1 MNLLVGLDKRDW
13 LRQFSGIAVSA
24 FYLSF
29 KSKCLQVAT
38 FLGKGINQSVRNFSR
53 KSLIFNLEKDPSI
66 PSFASHSSKVCQA
79 TEAAHFASSSIWL
92 TGNGNESAAGD
103 TAICRR
109 DCLPPSLSPPFKKP
123 PTLLLKCDSEAT
135 KDTLALVCSDASEAT
150 GYLIT
155 HDIPFRRGSGMVRV

>member
-1 MNLLVGLDKRDW
+1 MS
-13 LRQFSGIAVSA
+13 SGSNI
-24 FYLSF
+24 
-29 KSKCLQVAT
+29 
-38 FLGKGINQSVRNFSR
+38 SR
-53 KSLIFNLEKDPSI
+53 KRYQPISAKLLQEKPHIQSEERPI
-66 PSFASHSSKVCQA
+66 PSFAPHSSKVCQA

-109 DCLPPSLSPPFKKP
+109 DCLPPSLPPFKKP

-135 KDTLALVCSDASEAT
+135 KDTLVCSDASEAT

-155 HDIPFRRGSGMVRV
+155 HDIPFRRGSGMARLEIQSLLKSNVNPRL

>member
-1 MNLLVGLDKRDW
+1 MS
-13 LRQFSGIAVSA
+13 SGSNI
-24 FYLSF
+24 
-29 KSKCLQVAT
+29 
-38 FLGKGINQSVRNFSR
+38 SR
-53 KSLIFNLEKDPSI
+53 KRYQPISAKLLQEEPRVHSEERPI
-66 PSFASHSSKVCQA
+66 PSFAPHSSKVCQA

-109 DCLPPSLSPPFKKP
+109 DCLPLTLHSTSTS
-123 PTLLLKCDSEAT
+123 TLLLKCDSEAT

-155 HDIPFRRGSGMVRV
+155 HDIPFRRGSGMVRVEIQSELKSNVNPIHVCEVS